1 MLFHGCCHNP
11 TGIDPTLE
19 QWQTLAQLSVEKAGY
34 RCLTSLTGFAR
45 GLEEDAEG
53 LRAFAALHKEL
64 IVASSYSKTL
74 ACTTSV
80 LALVLWLLLTVKL
93 LNAHSAK

>member
-1 MLFHGCCHNP
+1 MAAAITQPVSTLRWNNGKHWHNSP
-11 TGIDPTLE
+11 LR
-19 QWQTLAQLSVEKAGY
+19 KAGY

-53 LRAFAALHKEL
+53 LRAFAAMHKEL

-80 LALVLWLLLTVKL
+80 LALVLWLLPTVKPL
-93 LNAHSAK
+93 IAHSAK